1 MINEM
6 FHLDSYGVIV
16 VATAWE
22 SPYDDTKRKGGEIF
36 TISPKFH
43 LRTARPSKVVFQLGA
58 ASSLHRLPIHLFINF
73 PAYLFPV

>member
-22 SPYDDTKRKGGEIF
+22 SPYDDTGE
-36 TISPKFH
+36 TH
-43 LRTARPSKVVFQLGA
+43 ADQRGYLECRN
-58 ASSLHRLPIHLFINF
+58 SLAKPCRN
-73 PAYLFPV
+73 

>member
-36 TISPKFH
+36 KISPKFH
-43 LRTARPSKVVFQLGA
+43 RRTARP
-58 ASSLHRLPIHLFINF
+58 
-73 PAYLFPV
+73 